1 MVVMMRMKVINQS
14 TMSATLDL
22 HPPPDYLADDHDDDH
37 HDAPDY
43 HDDDDGVVDQ
53 WTSKP

>member
-1 MVVMMRMKVINQS
+1 MVVMMRVKVINQS

-22 HPPPDYLADDHDDDH
+22 HPPPDSLADDHDDDWDDYY

-43 HDDDDGVVDQ
+43 HDDGVVDQ
-53 WTSKP
+53 

>member
-1 MVVMMRMKVINQS
+1 MVNQS

-22 HPPPDYLADDHDDDH
+22 HPRPDSLADDHDDDCDDDY

-43 HDDDDGVVDQ
+43 HDDDGGIVDQ